1 MAKAIMI
8 QGTMSNSGKTFVTAG
23 LCRVFKQDGYKVAP
37 FKSQNM
43 ALNSYITKEGLEIG
57 RAQAMQA
64 EAAMIEPTHW
74 MNPILLK
81 PTSNMGSQVIVNGE
95 VYDNLSAQ
103 EYYKIKDNLAPE
115 VMKAFNHLSEEND
128 IIVIE
133 GAGSPAEINL
143 AKNDIV
149 NMGMAKMADAPV
161 ILVAD
166 IDRGGVFAS
175 AYGTIKLLPV
185 EEQDRFCGIVINKF
199 RGDVDILKPGLAML
213 EDLTGK
219 PVLGVIPMEKI
230 DVDDEDSLSDRLNQK
245 TITEGIDVAVIR
257 LPHISNFT
265 DFSVFE
271 LIDGVSLRYVTDK
284 KELGEPDLILLP
296 GTKNTMGDM
305 EWLIE
310 SGLEGAI
317 IRASRTTRVIGIC
330 GGFQLLG
337 KEMHDSDGVEHG
349 GDMRGLG
356 LLDTKTVFKEAKT
369 RTRIHGQIAEEHNI
383 YHLDNRSVEGYEIH
397 MGTTENLGE
406 AIPMITLEDG
416 RTDAYMTKDGRV
428 WGSYLHGIFDNEDLV
443 FALVQ
448 DIMKE
453 KGINP
458 AENHLSIAEY
468 KEIQYNKLADL
479 IRNSLDMD
487 AVYKAVFGTDFENQK
502 KEAEK
507 ESEKTAEESHRTE
520 KEKNVEESHKTEK
533 LEKTGEPGK
542 KIRCGGMKDDTSGRG
557 LVHIYCGD
565 GKGKTTTSVG
575 LTVRAAGSGKKVLF
589 YQFLKDNRSSERTIL
604 EKQPGITIVPG
615 REFQK
620 FTFQM
625 NEKELKELREYNNEM
640 LDKLFEMAE
649 NYDMLVIDE
658 SVYSIDKGLLNE
670 KKLIKHL
677 EEKPFSLEVVLTGRN
692 PSEEL
697 MNHADYISE
706 IKKVKHPFDQG
717 VSSRMG
723 IEM

>member
-1 MAKAIMI
+1 MMAKAIMI

-103 EYYKIKDNLAPE
+103 EYYRMKDNLAPE

-143 AKNDIV
+143 AENDIV

-185 EEQDRFCGIVINKF
+185 DEQDRFCGIVINKF
-199 RGDVDILKPGLAML
+199 RGDVDILKPGLSML

-284 KELGEPDLILLP
+284 KELGNPDLILLP

-317 IRASRTTRVIGIC
+317 IRAARTTRVIGIC

-337 KEMHDSDGVEHG
+337 KEMHDPDGVEHG
-349 GDMRGLG
+349 GNMRGLG

-369 RTRIHGQIAEEHNI
+369 RTRIHGHIFEEHNI
-383 YHLDNRSVEGYEIH
+383 YNLDNLSVEGYEIH

-406 AIPMITLEDG
+406 AIPMISLEDG

-479 IRNSLDMD
+479 IRNSLNMD
-487 AVYKAVFGTDFENQK
+487 AVYKAVFGDNFENE
-502 KEAEK
+502 KEGAEK
-507 ESEKTAEESHRTE
+507 GSESKAEE
-520 KEKNVEESHKTEK
+520 
-533 LEKTGEPGK
+533 
-542 KIRCGGMKDDTSGRG
+542 KIRCGGMKDDTSGKG

-589 YQFLKDNRSSERTIL
+589 HQFLKDNSSSEREIL
-604 EKQPGITIVPG
+604 EKQPEITIVPG
-615 REFQK
+615 REMQK

-625 NEKELKELREYNNEM
+625 DEEELNELREYNNDM
-640 LDKLFEMAE
+640 LDKLFEMAKD
-649 NYDMLVIDE
+649 YDILVMDE
-658 SVYSIDKGLLNE
+658 SVYSIDKDLLDE
-670 KKLIKHL
+670 EKLIKHL
-677 EEKPFSLEVVLTGRN
+677 EEKPFALEVVLTGRN
-692 PSEEL
+692 PSQAL
-697 MNHADYISE
+697 MDHADYISE
-706 IKKVKHPFDQG
+706 IKKVKHPFDKG